1 MSPHQLE
8 ADITAAL
15 TARAAALP
23 SDAAGRVRAVDYHPR
38 AHRNRLPATLGV
50 CAGTAG
56 AAAAASVILLGSA
69 PAAYAGWS
77 PTPSVASTPPE
88 VTATSC
94 QSQLQSMPG
103 DPGSSSSGSAT
114 WQEILTDVRGPFTIA
129 LYQDGD
135 ADAACFTGPSII
147 EVDQIGSTGSSG
159 AASNRVS
166 VRQQASGG
174 GSAGG
179 PATSSSGSV
188 SATASGD
195 LEQVLQN
202 HLTTPSDGPYTLV
215 NGRTGSGVTG
225 VTLVRDDG
233 QDVVASVADGWFV
246 AWWPGSA
253 TATSAQVTTESGTTT
268 EPLKSVLPA
277 GGPDGSPPGPSEGAS
292 DGGAPSGP
300 SLHTGS
306 EAGQSTANSGSG
318 NTGDSGSAP

>member
-1 MSPHQLE
+1 
-8 ADITAAL
+8 
-15 TARAAALP
+15 
-23 SDAAGRVRAVDYHPR
+23 VRAVDYRPR

-56 AAAAASVILLGSA
+56 AAAAASVILIGSA

-77 PTPSVASTPPE
+77 PTPSLAAAPSGA
-88 VTATSC
+88 TATSC
-94 QSQLQSMPG
+94 QSQLQSMPA
-103 DPGSSSSGSAT
+103 DPGSPSSGAT
-114 WQEILTDVRGPFTIA
+114 AWQEILTDVRGPFTIA
-129 LYQDGD
+129 LYQDGE

-147 EVDQIGSTGSSG
+147 EVDQLGSTTGSSG
-159 AASNRVS
+159 GVSNRIS

-179 PATSSSGSV
+179 PAATTDSGSI

-215 NGRTGSGVTG
+215 NGRTATGVTG

-253 TATSAQVTTESGTTT
+253 TATSAQVTTSSGTTT
-268 EPLKSVLPA
+268 EPLQSVLHPGGPA
-277 GGPDGSPPGPSEGAS
+277 GSPSGASSGTPEGGAAPGPSLNSGS
-292 DGGAPSGP
+292 QGGP
-300 SLHTGS
+300 
-306 EAGQSTANSGSG
+306 STANSGSG
-318 NTGDSGSAP
+318 STGDSGSAP